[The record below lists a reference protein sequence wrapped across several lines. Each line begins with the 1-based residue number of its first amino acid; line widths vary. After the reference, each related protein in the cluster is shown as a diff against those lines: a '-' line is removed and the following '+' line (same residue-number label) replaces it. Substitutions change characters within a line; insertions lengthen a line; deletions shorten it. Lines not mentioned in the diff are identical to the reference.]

1 MKEKAFMNHIKNTK
15 VAKFLYEIADL
26 LELKDVQFKPRA
38 YRTAAQNIENLSE
51 DIEEYYNND
60 KLDEIAG
67 VGKSIAKK
75 IEEIIDT
82 GELQYLKDLR
92 KEFPEHIQGLME
104 IQGIGPKTII
114 KLNEKLNISSIDEL
128 EKAARNKKIRKIKG
142 FGPKTEENILHN
154 IEMYRKFQG
163 RFLLGYILPI
173 AQEIKEKLK
182 DLKETKRVN
191 LAGSIRRRKETIGD
205 VDILIASS
213 NPEKVMDFFTKMP
226 KIKRV
231 ISKGDTKSTII
242 VSDNLQVD
250 LRVVDESNYGSALQY
265 FTGSK
270 EHNIEI
276 RKIAIDKGYKL
287 SEYGLMDKDKNNIIA
302 TKEEKDIY
310 EALGL
315 KYITP
320 ELRENRGE
328 IEASQKD
335 QLPELVELDDIN
347 GDLHM
352 HTKWSE
358 GFNTIEE
365 MANASID
372 LGYEYIAICD
382 HAKTLQIAQ
391 GLQDDEIVEQINEIH
406 KINDKID
413 KITILS
419 GIEANIDSDGKI
431 DVKKEVLKDLDFVV
445 ASVHSGFK
453 QSEGEMTDR
462 IIKAMHNDYVNV
474 IGHPTGRM
482 LNKREPYDVNLTKVF
497 DEAAE
502 LGIFMEINSF
512 PERLDLS
519 DINARKAK
527 EQGVMICIDTDSHHK
542 NHLRYMK
549 LGVYTARRGWLEKK
563 DIVNCLS
570 LKELKNII

>member
-1 MKEKAFMNHIKNTK
+1 MSHIKNTK
-15 VAKFLYEIADL
+15 VSDFLYEIADL

-38 YRTAAQNIENLSE
+38 YRRAAQNIENLSK
-51 DIEEYYNND
+51 DIEEYYNNN

-67 VGKSIAKK
+67 VGKSIAEKV
-75 IEEIIDT
+75 EEIIET

-92 KEFPEHIQGLME
+92 KEFPEHIQDLME
-104 IQGIGPKTII
+104 IQGIGPKTIT
-114 KLNEKLNISSIDEL
+114 KLNEELNISSIDEL
-128 EKAARNKKIRKIKG
+128 EKAAREEKIRKIKG

-173 AQEIKEKLK
+173 AQEIEEKLK
-182 DLKETKRVN
+182 DLKETKRVD

-213 NPEKVMDFFTKMP
+213 NPEKIMDFFTKMP
-226 KIKRV
+226 EVKRV
-231 ISKGDTKSTII
+231 LSKGETKSTII
-242 VSDNLQVD
+242 ISDNLQVD
-250 LRVVDESNYGSALQY
+250 LRVIDESNYGSALQY

-270 EHNIEI
+270 EHNIEV
-276 RKIAIDKGYKL
+276 RKLAIDKGYKL
-287 SEYGLMDKDKNNIIA
+287 SEYGLMDKDKNTLVA
-302 TKEEKDIY
+302 AKEEGDIY
-310 EALGL
+310 EAIEL
-315 KYITP
+315 KYMEP

-328 IEASQKD
+328 IEASQKG
-335 QLPELVELDDIN
+335 QLPELVELKDIN

-358 GFNTIEE
+358 GSHTIEE

-372 LGYEYIAICD
+372 LNYEYIAICD

-391 GLQDDEIVEQINEIH
+391 GLKDDEIEEQIDEIH
-406 KINDKID
+406 KIDDKID

-431 DVKKEVLKDLDFVV
+431 DVKNEVLKDLDFVI
-445 ASVHSGFK
+445 ASIHSGFK
-453 QSEGEMTDR
+453 QSEEKMNGR
-462 IIKAMHNDYVNV
+462 IINAMHNDYVNV

-482 LNKREPYDVNLTKVF
+482 LNKREPYEVNLTKVF
-497 DEAAE
+497 NEAAE
-502 LGIFMEINSF
+502 LGVFMEINSF

-527 EQGVMICIDTDSHHK
+527 EQNVMICINTDSHHK

-549 LGVYTARRGWLEKK
+549 LGVFTARRGWLEKK
-563 DIVNCLS
+563 NIVNCLS
-570 LKELKNII
+570 LKELKKIL